1 MTNYFLSI
9 QQYWEPPGV
18 KVWPL
23 DVEHGLGNQAAVQRS
38 VQEPVPALDS
48 RVGGDTINSIFTVP
62 VSSYNSYIHP
72 MPRWGVFIDT
82 HWVKIIYILDTHHDY
97 WLLWPSV
104 WTDRVAVIPNPSCC
118 FSVCSSL
125 FTKAMLEA
133 YQRGL
138 KPGLVTEPSVL
149 NFTVIVLP
157 VVNAKKR

>member
-62 VSSYNSYIHP
+62 VSSYNS
-72 MPRWGVFIDT
+72 
-82 HWVKIIYILDTHHDY
+82 
-97 WLLWPSV
+97 SN
-104 WTDRVAVIPNPSCC
+104 IPGQGG
-118 FSVCSSL
+118 VCSL
-125 FTKAMLEA
+125 TLIGWRLYTF
-133 YQRGL
+133 
-138 KPGLVTEPSVL
+138 
-149 NFTVIVLP
+149 
-157 VVNAKKR
+157 